1 MGQRRGGSARVG
13 SLPCVGHARVSFVVF
28 VCAVGSV
35 NRKNERFGRN
45 VDADEDGV
53 GSKWSL
59 QALLKWFR
67 DHGIDDNEIMA
78 SISDVVIKTLI
89 SVEADVSSLCGR
101 CFRNRYHTP
110 LYHHYPRPIIAT
122 LITVDANIPC

>member
-1 MGQRRGGSARVG
+1 
-13 SLPCVGHARVSFVVF
+13 LTNY
-28 VCAVGSV
+28 SV

-67 DHGIDDNEIMA
+67 EHDIDDGKVMA
-78 SISDVVIKTLI
+78 SISDVIIKTLI
-89 SVEADVSSLCGR
+89 SIEADVSSLCGR
-101 CFRNRYHTP
+101 CFRNRSVAVEKA
-110 LYHHYPRPIIAT
+110 PIVLPIS
-122 LITVDANIPC
+122 V